1 MRIIPAIETVYAGR
15 KFRSRL
21 EARWAVFMDTLGLEW
36 LYEHEGYKTKAGL
49 YLPDFYLPS
58 MRLHLEVKP
67 TKEAARDSGKRI
79 SAFRDEVGAILV
91 VIGPPKIIGAGKT
104 GNGHPTWEGEGYDL
118 LCWDVNDSS
127 GGSGDFT
134 AFLGAD
140 RHGDPVLAIADGRDR
155 SYTTDPC
162 MTEDILHTMPIS
174 PHKAP
179 PYAAMGEAFYRAV
192 EAANFARFEHGEH
205 GR

>member
-36 LYEHEGYKTKAGL
+36 LYEHEGYQTKAGP

-58 MRLHLEVKP
+58 MRIHLEIKG
-67 TKEAARDSGKRI
+67 TEEAAEIGRTKVRSFRDSGI
-79 SAFRDEVGAILV
+79 GAILLV
-91 VIGPPKIIGAGKT
+91 VGPPKEISMGRT
-104 GNGHPTWEGEGYDL
+104 RNGYPTWEDQGGEL
-118 LCWDVNDSS
+118 FCWDCSDSS
-127 GGSGDFT
+127 GGQGEFT

-140 RHGDPVLAIADGRDR
+140 RYDEPVLAIATDPDR
-155 SYTTDPC
+155 GFGADPC
-162 MTEDILHTMPIS
+162 METSILRIARIS
-174 PHKAP
+174 PGKP
-179 PYAAMGEAFYRAV
+179 PFAAMGEIFQKAV